1 MYLHALL
8 DSIIILGMLAL
19 QSKKRLDAYAKNCP
33 WNFSHS
39 ARLLSAEMANKLD
52 DDPDRAR
59 SDYDEAIDLAGRHK
73 YVHDQAIACELAS
86 LFHRAQLRPTQAE
99 EYLQRAR
106 LHYGDWGACAKV
118 DLL

>member
-1 MYLHALL
+1 M
-8 DSIIILGMLAL
+8 
-19 QSKKRLDAYAKNCP
+19 
-33 WNFSHS
+33 FSHDGS
-39 ARLLSAEMANKLD
+39 NIKQLARHLGGDERDDRGDPSLLSAEMANKLD